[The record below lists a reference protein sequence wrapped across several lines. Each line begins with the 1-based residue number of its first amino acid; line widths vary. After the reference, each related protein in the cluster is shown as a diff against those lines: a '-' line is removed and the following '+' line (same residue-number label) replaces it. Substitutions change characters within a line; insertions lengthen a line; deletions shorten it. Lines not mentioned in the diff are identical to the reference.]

1 MRAAE
6 YVTLLQSVDCKTG
19 CALGILCS
27 ARSCHSPLGWGLSYA
42 RKLKDI
48 VYSLRR
54 HQDPACQGCTIVSCS
69 LFLHSLPSLIS
80 IQEFPLELREGGGSW
95 MKTISYRGNR
105 GKQKKQED
113 FVPRSP
119 TKSWVVS
126 KESRVWL
133 QIPLCCQRA
142 QLYDERFSDWNNF
155 YLDQ

>member
-1 MRAAE
+1 MEKWCTEQSSSALSTVSPNKPKHQRFEAEKGLLQSQARRASGSCSRPQNFLMVLAEKVLQAKVGVRAAE
-6 YVTLLQSVDCKTG
+6 YVTFLRSVDCKTG

-80 IQEFPLELREGGGSW
+80 IQEFPLELREGG
-95 MKTISYRGNR
+95 
-105 GKQKKQED
+105 
-113 FVPRSP
+113 RS
-119 TKSWVVS
+119 
-126 KESRVWL
+126 
-133 QIPLCCQRA
+133 
-142 QLYDERFSDWNNF
+142 
-155 YLDQ
+155 